1 MPKIQKHREI
11 KLENLRRLPERD
23 LINLVIVDTTVIA
36 ELETIITQTA
46 DLLREVI
53 ILQVI
58 IALRELHHL
67 QIEAIAQEGREVVLQ
82 GDLVHLEGEELDEE
96 EEDNRQ
102 LSLLRKAT
110 RKPIAVKLP
119 WQGRVI
125 QKPPKE
131 LQYPRG
137 NQSIKL

>member
-1 MPKIQKHREI
+1 MLKTQKHREI
-11 KLENLRRLPERD
+11 KHENLLRLPEED
-23 LINLVIVDTTVIA
+23 LINRVIVDTIATV
-36 ELETIITQTA
+36 ELEIIIIQIK
-46 DLLREVI
+46 DLLRETI

-58 IALRELHHL
+58 VLREVHHR

-110 RKPIAVKLP
+110 RKPIAIKLP

>member
-1 MPKIQKHREI
+1 MLKTQKHREI
-11 KLENLRRLPERD
+11 KHENLLRLPEED
-23 LINLVIVDTTVIA
+23 LINRVIVDTIATV
-36 ELETIITQTA
+36 ELETIIIQIK
-46 DLLREVI
+46 DLLRETI

-58 IALRELHHL
+58 VLREVHHR

-110 RKPIAVKLP
+110 RKPTAVKLP
-119 WQGRVI
+119 
-125 QKPPKE
+125 
-131 LQYPRG
+131 
-137 NQSIKL
+137 